1 MMGICCVGTD
11 AHRRAKWRRG
21 LCVQVGQAPIR
32 IYAETY
38 VEMDSLYKESP
49 LHTATTA
56 T

>member
-11 AHRRAKWRRG
+11 AHKRAKWRRG
-21 LCVQVGQAPIR
+21 LCVQVDQVTIR
-32 IYAETY
+32 IHVETY

-49 LHTATTA
+49 LHTATMA